1 VRSLVCRFC
10 SCQQPSLLANPPEC
24 IRHLGN
30 SRTCI
35 HSASSHI
42 RFLPNSKITSANTS
56 LVRRVRTCCDCAPY
70 ASIGAGVNRPTP
82 APVTNHSEIGYVGN
96 CITSTNSPA
105 SSALSSAY
113 TAALRKASNGW
124 FLGILA
130 LLMQVRVH
138 ACTIRASSVTISQSQ
153 ATKGTD
159 VTKQRQETN
168 PQKAKSSGSIAIGSL
183 IVKYSRHSTQT

>member
-1 VRSLVCRFC
+1 VCRFC

-24 IRHLGN
+24 ILHLGK

-35 HSASSHI
+35 HSSSSHI
-42 RFLPNSKITSANTS
+42 PFLPNSKITSTDTS
-56 LVRRVRTCCDCAPY
+56 LVRRARTCCDRSSY
-70 ASIGAGVNRPTP
+70 ASIGAGVNCPRP
-82 APVTNHSEIGYVGN
+82 APLTNHSEIGYVGN
-96 CITSTNSPA
+96 CITITNSTA
-105 SSALSSAY
+105 SSALSSAH

-130 LLMQVRVH
+130 LLMQVRVQ

-153 ATKGTD
+153 ATNGTD
-159 VTKQRQETN
+159 VTNQRQETN